1 MSAPREYRAG
11 RMLIWQLLLGTT
23 VLAVWEALA
32 RSGKLDP
39 FFFSRPGAIGERIV
53 AWFRSGSIWPHLAAT
68 LEEAALAFL
77 IGAAAG
83 ASAGFALARIP
94 WLGAL
99 LDPYIRVLNALP
111 RVVLAPIFLLWFGLG
126 VWSKVALGVTV

>member
-68 LEEAALAFL
+68 LEEAALAFF

-83 ASAGFALARIP
+83 ASAGFTLS
-94 WLGAL
+94 
-99 LDPYIRVLNALP
+99 RVPRLRGLP
-111 RVVLAPIFLLWFGLG
+111 VPSFR
-126 VWSKVALGVTV
+126 